1 MKFDIRKLVSDLGGA
16 SRVAQKL
23 GITRTIP
30 YQWMDRD
37 YISSTYLAKIKE
49 AHPALDLDKYI
60 TEGER
65 RVREKRSSA

>member
-1 MKFDIRKLVSDLGGA
+1 MKFDIRRLVSDLGGA
-16 SRVAQKL
+16 SSVAQKL

-49 AHPALDLDKYI
+49 AHPALDLDEYI
-60 TEGER
+60 TAGER
-65 RVREKRSSA
+65 RAREKRSSA